1 MGSQPTAAHVR
12 HNTSITAATEKRL
25 LHWLAT
31 RMPEWVNSDHL
42 SALGLGAM
50 ACAGLAFAGFRLSP
64 WAALG
69 VFVALALNWFGDSL
83 DGTLARVRQQQRP
96 RYGFYVDH
104 VIDLAGTTCL
114 LGGLAASGLMH
125 PVVAGAVLA
134 AYLLVSAESYLA
146 THVVGIFRMSH
157 LGVGPTELRLLL
169 VAGAMR
175 AAWSPL
181 VTVAGE
187 RVLLF
192 DLGGVLATVGLV
204 VVFVAASIRN
214 GLELYRAEPMP
225 PRLQA
230 EEAA

>member
-1 MGSQPTAAHVR
+1 MLFRSPPVEDSFSANVRNGFAIAGNGEQRAFNPIQWREPFENADWVIVRVCDGDVYQDTALPT
-12 HNTSITAATEKRL
+12 KRK
-25 LHWLAT
+25 
-31 RMPEWVNSDHL
+31 NI
-42 SALGLGAM
+42 
-50 ACAGLAFAGFRLSP
+50 C
-64 WAALG
+64 
-69 VFVALALNWFGDSL
+69 
-83 DGTLARVRQQQRP
+83 RP
-96 RYGFYVDH
+96 SR
-104 VIDLAGTTCL
+104 
-114 LGGLAASGLMH
+114 
-125 PVVAGAVLA
+125 P
-134 AYLLVSAESYLA
+134 
-146 THVVGIFRMSH
+146 
-157 LGVGPTELRLLL
+157 LLL